1 MIEAVVYTSNTGETE
16 KYAKTFAVKAGL
28 PCVKLEEASTLEKGA
43 HIIYFGWIF
52 ADTIQG
58 YDKACGKYDIPCVC
72 GVGMSTA
79 GTKNREIR
87 KATGLGEEVV
97 LFSLRGGLHM
107 DRLKGIHRLI
117 LSAVRKANIRQL
129 EGKERTAQE
138 EDELALW
145 KEGGSRFDEN
155 ALLPVLGWYQSC
167 LKKNHE

>member
-1 MIEAVVYTSNTGETE
+1 MIEAVVFTSNTGETE
-16 KYAKTFAVKAGL
+16 KYAKAFAEKAGL
-28 PCVKLEEASTLEKGA
+28 PCVKLKETSSLENGA
-43 HIIYFGWIF
+43 QIIYFGWIF

-58 YDKACGKYDIPCVC
+58 YDKACRKYDIPCVC
-72 GVGMSTA
+72 GVGMSKA

-97 LFSLRGGLHM
+97 LFSFRGGLHM

-129 EGKERTAQE
+129 EGKERSVQE
-138 EDELALW
+138 EDDLALW

-155 ALLPVLGWYQSC
+155 ALLPMLDWYHSW
-167 LKKNHE
+167 LKKKHV